1 MTHSTKPGL
10 RFTRLQLDNWR
21 NFTQVDVEL
30 PRRVFLVGPND
41 SGKSNFLDV
50 FRFLHDMA
58 AAEGRFMTAISKRG
72 GAAKVKSLA
81 AKHHAPVA
89 LHVFVGND
97 RSKKRWEYELSFRPD
112 DYQARITKEQVL
124 AQGKTILSRPDKEEE
139 KDAQQFTQTHLE
151 QVSRNLKFRELVDFF
166 ASVSY
171 AHLVPQV
178 LRRLVFSS
186 STDDPY
192 GGSLLR
198 RIAALSEGE
207 RAKRMDLVRQA
218 LRAAVPQLED
228 VEFWLDNSKNP
239 HVRVKYEHMHGTWQ
253 LEDQL
258 SDGTLRLLGL
268 VWAFLDGTG
277 PLLLEE
283 PELCLH
289 PGVVR
294 HLPQMFSR
302 LQGLSGR
309 QIFISTH
316 SPELLRDE
324 GIGLHEVLLFQ
335 PGADGTVVRPANH
348 FDEIKTLVENGL
360 SLEEAVLPKTNPDR
374 ASGIALVKE

>member
-1 MTHSTKPGL
+1 MNHSTKPAL
-10 RFTRLQLDNWR
+10 RFTRLQLENWR
-21 NFTQVDVEL
+21 NFTSVDVEL
-30 PRRVFLVGPND
+30 PRRVILVGPND

-58 AAEGRFMTAISKRG
+58 VAEGRFMTAISKRG
-72 GAAKVKSLA
+72 GAARVKSLA
-81 AKHHAPVA
+81 AKHGTDVA

-97 RSKKRWEYELSFRPD
+97 RSKRRWEYELSFRRD
-112 DYQARITKEQVL
+112 DYLERITKEQVL
-124 AQGKTILSRPDKEEE
+124 AQGKAILSRPDKEEE
-139 KDAQQFTQTHLE
+139 KDAIQLTQTHLE

-166 ASVSY
+166 ASITY

-178 LRRLVFSS
+178 LRRLVFP
-186 STDDPY
+186 STSDDPY
-192 GGSLLR
+192 GGNLLR
-198 RIAALSEGE
+198 KIAALSEGE
-207 RAKRMDLVRQA
+207 RGKRMALVRQA
-218 LRAAVPQLED
+218 LCAAVPQLED
-228 VEFWLDNSKNP
+228 VEFWLDNSKDP
-239 HVRVKYEHMHGTWQ
+239 HVRVRYEHMHGIWQ

-258 SDGTLRLLGL
+258 SDGTLRLFGL

-324 GIGLHEVLLFQ
+324 GIGLHEVLLLQ
-335 PGADGTVVRPANH
+335 PGPDGTTVRPASD
-348 FDEIKTLVENGL
+348 FEEIKTLVGSGL
-360 SLEEAVLPKTNPDR
+360 SLEEAVLPKTSPDR
-374 ASGIALVKE
+374 AGGIALVKE